1 MGFELRDY
9 QKECI
14 EAIEKA
20 HSGSHL
26 IVLPTGG
33 GKTVIFSHIPRKG
46 RVLILSH
53 RDELVHQPIKYYD
66 CPCGIEKAEETSH
79 GEEVVSASV
88 QSLVRRLNRFK
99 PDEFDMIITDEAHH
113 ATAATYR
120 KIYDYF
126 TPRIH
131 LGFTAT
137 PDRADKKDLHEI
149 FNDIIFYRDLKW
161 GINKGYL
168 CDVECMQ
175 VDIGYDLSKARKVG
189 NDYNAGD
196 IEAAIDQD
204 GFNDKVAD
212 VYNMYAKGQTL
223 IFASTVKHAQAIANR
238 IPGSMVVT
246 ANTPDRNQIIQ
257 DFTDRKI
264 KCLVNVMVFTEGTDM
279 PLIETIIMVRPTSNQ
294 SLYTQMA
301 GRGLR
306 LYPGKTHLRLI
317 DCVGVSG
324 KLGLRTACD
333 LFGIDAG
340 KVPKKKL
347 PKLNGCM
354 LSQMEDEVTKLIDGP
369 DAWTMNASLVQAFAE
384 ENDLDMRNIAW
395 RIMPDDSLSCSIGH
409 NVSLYIPTPNALNQ
423 SDLLLLHNGYM
434 EPLWENMDL
443 QVLLNNAY
451 AYLMSEC
458 KGTKKLWDVTSQ
470 NYWSWS
476 PASDQQLI
484 LIYKLMKEQRRD
496 LNEIPRN
503 PTKGQASLIIDRLL
517 YEKQKEKAS

>member
-1 MGFELRDY
+1 MSYELRDY

-14 EAIEKA
+14 DSIEKA
-20 HSGSHL
+20 GAGSHL
-26 IVLPTGG
+26 IVLPTGT
-33 GKTVIFSHIPRKG
+33 GKTMTFSHIPRKG

-53 RDELVHQPIKYYD
+53 RDELVHQPIRYYD

-88 QSLVRRLNRFK
+88 QTLVRRLNRFA

-113 ATAATYR
+113 AAAPSYR

-126 TPRIH
+126 TPRVH

-137 PDRADKKDLHEI
+137 PDRADKKDLNEV
-149 FNDIIFYRDLKW
+149 FDDVIFYRDLKW
-161 GINKGYL
+161 GIRNGYL
-168 CDVECMQ
+168 CDVECMR

-196 IEAAIDQD
+196 IEAAVDQD
-204 GFNDKVAD
+204 VFNDAVAEA
-212 VYNMYAKGQTL
+212 YKKYAEGQTL
-223 IFASTVKHAQAIANR
+223 VFASTVKHAEALAKR
-238 IPGSMVVT
+238 IPDSMVVT
-246 ANTPDRNQIIQ
+246 ANTPNRDQIIK

-264 KCLVNVMVFTEGTDM
+264 RCLINVMVFSEGTDM
-279 PLIETIIMVRPTSNQ
+279 PLIETILMVRPTSNQ

-306 LYPGKTHLRLI
+306 LYPGKKHLRLI

-347 PKLNGCM
+347 KRLNGCM
-354 LSQMEDEVTKLIDGP
+354 LSQMEDQVAILTDGP
-369 DAWTMNASLVQAFAE
+369 DAWTMNASLVEAFAA

-395 RIMPDDSLSCSIGH
+395 RIMPDDSLTCSIDHGM
-409 NVSLYIPTPNALNQ
+409 SLYIPTPNALNQ
-423 SDLLLLHNGYM
+423 SDLLLLRGGNI
-434 EPLWENMDL
+434 EPLWEKMDI

-451 AYLMSEC
+451 AYLMSDH
-458 KGTKKLWDVTSQ
+458 KSSQKLWDSTAM
-470 NYWSWS
+470 NYWGQS

-484 LIYKLMKEQRRD
+484 LIYKLMKEQKRD
-496 LNEIPRN
+496 LDDVPRN

-517 YEKQKEKAS
+517 YESKKK